1 MFLRHEL
8 AETSGI
14 LASSVTVAGV
24 TAAIGW
30 YLVIEAVWQT
40 HHLIASVISF
50 FVLAT
55 LVNYLWIAKREAS
68 RFGEANQATLLRSG
82 LVCLIGSALLA
93 SGQTPEIGWHMAGLI
108 ALALALDGVDG
119 YLARRLNLASD
130 FGARFDMEIDALLL
144 MILSAL
150 VWQTG
155 QAGVW
160 VLLIGLMRY
169 LFVAA
174 SWVFPRLG
182 APLQTSFRRK
192 TICALQGIA
201 LLACLLPPLDQ
212 TEASAIAFIA
222 LSSLILSFGVDI
234 RTLLRAPTKARTTPV
249 RYLANNA
256 AGKGAGNVAGK
267 ANT

>member
-1 MFLRHEL
+1 MFLRQEL
-8 AETSGI
+8 PETSGI
-14 LASSVTVAGV
+14 LASSVTVAAV

-55 LVNYLWIAKREAS
+55 LVNYLWIAKRGAG

-93 SGQTPEIGWHMAGLI
+93 SGQAPEIGWHMAGLI

-144 MILSAL
+144 LILSAL

-155 QAGVW
+155 QAGIW
-160 VLLIGLMRY
+160 VLMIGLMRY
-169 LFVAA
+169 AFVAA
-174 SWVFPRLG
+174 SWVWPRLA
-182 APLQTSFRRK
+182 APLHPSFRRK

-212 TEASAIAFIA
+212 TEASAIALVA
-222 LSSLILSFGVDI
+222 LSSLILSFGLDI
-234 RTLLRAPTKARTTPV
+234 RALLRAPTKARTAPV
-249 RYLANNA
+249 RYLAR
-256 AGKGAGNVAGK
+256 NVAGNGVRNV
-267 ANT
+267 AEEADT